1 MFEIA
6 PHQSVTET
14 VTYTP
19 NSTND
24 DATVTIFSN
33 DAKRGTF
40 EIKLRGRGLV
50 GRLGAPNDFRIV
62 GDTIGQPT
70 SADLTIRNRGG
81 GLLAGR
87 WSSVAPTTTAPY
99 TVTGDNFSLMP
110 GASETI
116 KVDFTPAGKGRSAD
130 GALILTVDS
139 PSLGSKTIMLKGIGK

>member
-1 MFEIA
+1 V

-50 GRLGAPNDFRIV
+50 GRLGAPNDLRIV
-62 GDTIGQPT
+62 GDTIEQPT

-116 KVDFTPAGKGRSAD
+116 KVDFTPAVKGRAAS

-139 PSLGSKTIMLKGIGK
+139 PSVGSKTITLKGIGK